1 MKKFTAILLAMIL
14 AFSVILTASAQ
25 TDSAEKLQFDADG
38 NFRIMQIS
46 DIQDGTLLTPATK
59 TYLKEWRDDIYT

>member
-1 MKKFTAILLAMIL
+1 MKKALSIFMAIVL
-14 AFSVILTASAQ
+14 AFAMLVTAGASNAD
-25 TDSAEKLQFDADG
+25 TKLQFDADG

-59 TYLKEWRDDIYT
+59 KFLKEVVIA